1 MSSARLAWHP
11 QRSWFKACCVIRGT
25 SYILLQLFFWRVANK
40 KHNQHISY
48 IIIYIY
54 IISYIYICI
63 ISYIYIHIH
72 TLYII
77 IYDMYFIL
85 VPSIHLVVSLPSP
98 FGGAVAASRHVV
110 PPGGE
115 ENSRGESAGRRSPEL
130 GVGLGM
136 CIPLRIRGLSI
147 YII

>member
-1 MSSARLAWHP
+1 M
-11 QRSWFKACCVIRGT
+11 
-25 SYILLQLFFWRVANK
+25 
-40 KHNQHISY
+40 
-48 IIIYIY
+48 Y
-54 IISYIYICI
+54 IISDIYMYHI
-63 ISYIYIHIH
+63 IYIHIH

-115 ENSRGESAGRRSPEL
+115 ENSRGKSAGRRSPEL

-136 CIPLRIRGLSI
+136 CIPLWGSVVYPYL
-147 YII
+147 